1 MHIQEA
7 LMVLEMPLNSFEVP
21 RNVHPNIAVKK
32 LEEFKDLVKS
42 QRKKLVKKYHPDVS
56 PNSEDKMKLIN
67 NTVDELMKIQIRV
80 RQPRPIMRQHIIIRH
95 FGGGFGS
102 TASDSTTST
111 SFYSSV
117 NYG

>member
-7 LMVLEMPLNSFEVP
+7 LIILEMPLNSFEVP

-56 PNSEDKMKLIN
+56 PSGEDKMKLIN

-80 RQPRPIMRQHIIIRH
+80 RQPRPIIHQHIIIN
-95 FGGGFGS
+95 FGGGFRATS
-102 TASDSTTST
+102 SDSTTST
-111 SFYSSV
+111 SFYSSM